1 MSQYED
7 DNYWAKLYK
16 MDAKLYRKE
25 ASKVISMAN
34 KRLTR
39 LENSKLTDSPA
50 YSKYVDNNEMP
61 RFSVKGLDHNALQR
75 EMSKVKKFVQSKTS
89 TVRGINTTLKD
100 MANNTGI
107 KYKNLKELRSKA
119 SKFFEL
125 SSKVEQYLRNV
136 DDIASA
142 IGYQKIWEA
151 INTYVKNESVDL
163 KDSEKDIDSMVQAVT
178 QLINGFESGNQFTM
192 KGDDSNWWFLG

>member
-7 DNYWAKLYK
+7 DNYWANLYK
-16 MDAKLYRKE
+16 MDAKQYRKE

-39 LENSKLTDSPA
+39 LEKSKLTDSPA
-50 YSKYVDNNEMP
+50 YSKYVDNNENP
-61 RFSVKGLDHNALQR
+61 RFSVKGLNHNDLQR
-75 EMSKVKKFVQSKTS
+75 EMSKVKKFVQAKTS
-89 TVRGINTTLKD
+89 TIRGINTTLKE

-119 SKFFEL
+119 GKFFEL

-151 INTYVKNESVDL
+151 INTYVKNESIDL

>member
-1 MSQYED
+1 MSKYED
-7 DNYWAKLYK
+7 DSYWATLYK
-16 MDAKLYRKE
+16 MDAKQYRRE
-25 ASKVISMAN
+25 ANKVISMAN
-34 KRLTR
+34 KRLAR
-39 LENSKLTDSPA
+39 LEKSNLTDSPA
-50 YSKYVDNNEMP
+50 YSKYVDIKGNA

-75 EMSKVKKFVQSKTS
+75 EMSKVKKFIQSKTS
-89 TVRGINTTLKD
+89 TVRGVNNTLKE
-100 MANNTGI
+100 MAQNTGI

-151 INTYVKNESVDL
+151 INTYVKNESIDL
-163 KDSEKDIDSMVQAVT
+163 KESERDIDSMVQAVT
-178 QLINGFESGNQFTM
+178 QLIKGFESGNQFTL
-192 KGDDSNWWFLG
+192 KDDDSNWWFLG